1 MQTARKFA
9 THTLAVLVVL
19 VLAAAGAASGNQDKS
34 SMQSAKVTVTDRGFQ
49 PAKIRLRTGTPA
61 RITFVRTTDKAC
73 GAEVIFPSLNIKRP
87 LPVNEPIVIE
97 FTPSKSEEL
106 AFTCGMDMWRG
117 TVVVR

>member
-1 MQTARKFA
+1 MQTGPRF
-9 THTLAVLVVL
+9 TNHVLAVLAML
-19 VLAAAGAASGNQDKS
+19 AFAAAGAASENQNNS
-34 SMQSAKVTVTDRGFQ
+34 SIQSAKVTVSDRGFQ
-49 PAKIRLRTGTPA
+49 PAKIRLRAGTPA

-73 GAEVIFPSLNIKRP
+73 GAEVMFPSLNIKRP

-97 FTPSKSEEL
+97 FTPTKSEEL